1 MLEKSERLLQG
12 GMIGMNEAAKAFW
25 RMYYLNVLKREK
37 MITQEEFAELAQLTG
52 GDILPRERAA
62 LYNGRGSQNKLPGG

>member
-37 MITQEEFAELAQLTG
+37 MITQEEFTELAQLTG
-52 GDILPRERAA
+52 GDILPRERGAI
-62 LYNGRGSQNKLPGG
+62 YNGRGSQNKLPGG